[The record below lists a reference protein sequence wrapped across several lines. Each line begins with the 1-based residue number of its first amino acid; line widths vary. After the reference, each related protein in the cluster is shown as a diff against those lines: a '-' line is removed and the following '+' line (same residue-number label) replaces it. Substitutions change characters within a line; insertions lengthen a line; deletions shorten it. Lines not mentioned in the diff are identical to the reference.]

1 MRPLSHWSLR
11 QAHTNVVVGE
21 KMAAYLEQQGI
32 RPERIQVIANW
43 ADGDLIAPIASA
55 KNELRKGWALDD
67 YFVVAYAGNLG
78 RAHDAATIIE
88 AMTLLRE
95 RTIGS
100 ASDDVARR
108 IIFFFIGGGAQRAT
122 LEREVQQLRLT
133 NVRFHPYQPREHLAE
148 TLGVADL
155 HLVSLNPKLEGLIVP
170 SKFYGIAA
178 AGRPTLFIGAAD
190 GEIARLI
197 DQAGCGF
204 TVAPG
209 DGKAL
214 ANRILQLAGDPELC
228 ASLGARARAAFEE
241 RWDKRSA
248 VEQWEEVLSA
258 AVRPAQ
264 EQAVQVEHS

>member
-32 RPERIQVIANW
+32 APERIQVIANW
-43 ADGDLIAPIASA
+43 ADGGLIAPVAAA
-55 KNELRKGWALDD
+55 KNELRKGWALNDH
-67 YFVVAYAGNLG
+67 FVVAYAGNLG

-122 LEREVQQLRLT
+122 LEREVQQRRLT
-133 NVRFHPYQPREHLAE
+133 NVRFHPYQPRERLTE

-155 HLVSLNPKLEGLIVP
+155 HLVSLHPKLEGLIVP

-178 AGRPTLFIGAAD
+178 AGRPTIFIGAAD
-190 GEIARLI
+190 GEIAQLI
-197 DQAGCGF
+197 EENGCGF

-209 DGKAL
+209 DGQELVDRILLL
-214 ANRILQLAGDPELC
+214 ANDPQLC
-228 ASLGARARAAFEE
+228 AVMGKRARAAFEQH
-241 RWDKRSA
+241 WDKSSA
-248 VEQWEEVLSA
+248 VEQWTEVLM
-258 AVRPAQ
+258 
-264 EQAVQVEHS
+264 EQAKTQEEARYAPS